1 MFLESLPLELP
12 DVVIE
17 TRGDVASVLLVEA
30 GDAGDLHAHHQEVE
44 RDDLEQVLLVLAQ
57 QHQADGLARD
67 EESEVAL
74 IGIQRAPKRVV
85 SGF

>member
-1 MFLESLPLELP
+1 MFLEPLPLKLP

-17 TRGDVASVLLVEA
+17 AGGDVAAILLVEA

-44 RDDLEQVLLVLAQ
+44 RDDLEKVLLVLAQ
-57 QHQADGLARD
+57 KHQADGLARD

-74 IGIQRAPKRVV
+74 IGIQRAPKRVM